1 MPTDFNSWA
10 EARQLR
16 ALVSEEQFSKL
27 RTYVELLQVWNAK
40 INLTGFSLVEDLE
53 EALDRL
59 ILEPVS
65 AARLLPESIQSVVDV
80 GSGGGSPALPLA
92 IAAPRLSF
100 TLVESSTRK
109 CVFLRE
115 AIRATGLSSAKVIAE
130 RVEAVAGTP
139 DHETFD
145 AATVRAVRLD
155 SELIAHLSVL
165 VRPGGF
171 LIHFDQA
178 GFDQSGHE
186 PLQGWPG
193 FPLLATKQAEGS
205 KWCLSIYQRTP

>member
-1 MPTDFNSWA
+1 MPTDFDLWA

-16 ALVSEEQFSKL
+16 ALVSEDQFAKL
-27 RTYVELLQVWNAK
+27 RTYVELLKTWNAK
-40 INLTGFSLVEDLE
+40 VNLTGFSLTGDLD

-65 AARLLPESIQSVVDV
+65 AASLLPEPIQSVVDV

-92 IAAPRLSF
+92 IAAPRISF

-115 AIRATGLSSAKVIAE
+115 AIRATGLQSARVIAE
-130 RVEAVAGTP
+130 RIEAVAGAP
-139 DHETFD
+139 NHETFD

-155 SELIAHLSVL
+155 AELVGHLSVL

-171 LIHFDQA
+171 LIYFDQA
-178 GFDQSGHE
+178 GHE
-186 PLQGWPG
+186 SPQGWPS
-193 FPLLATKQAEGS
+193 FPLIASKQAETS
-205 KWCLSIYQRTP
+205 KWRLRIYQRTP

>member
-10 EARQLR
+10 EARQLQ
-16 ALVSEEQFSKL
+16 ALVSEEQVTKL
-27 RTYVELLQVWNAK
+27 RTYVELLKAWNAK
-40 INLTGFSLVEDLE
+40 INLTGFSLTEDLN

-59 ILEPVS
+59 VLEPVS
-65 AARLLPESIQSVVDV
+65 AAFLLPESIHTVVDI

-92 IAAPRLSF
+92 IAAPGLSL
-100 TLVESSTRK
+100 TLVESNARK

-115 AIRATGLSSAKVIAE
+115 AVRATGLLSATVIAE
-130 RVEAVAGTP
+130 RIEAVAGAP
-139 DHETFD
+139 GHETFD

-155 SELIAHLSVL
+155 TELIGHLSGL

-171 LIHFDQA
+171 LIYFDQA
-178 GFDQSGHE
+178 GHE

-193 FPLLATKQAEGS
+193 FPLTTTKQAGGS
-205 KWCLSIYQRTP
+205 KWRLSIYQQAL

>member
-65 AARLLPESIQSVVDV
+65 AAALLPESIQSVVDV

-92 IAAPRLSF
+92 IAAPGLSL

-115 AIRATGLSSAKVIAE
+115 AVRATGLASTRVIAE
-130 RVEAVAGTP
+130 RIEAVTGASN
-139 DHETFD
+139 HQTFD

-155 SELIAHLSVL
+155 TELIGHVSAL

-171 LIHFDQA
+171 LIYFDQA
-178 GFDQSGHE
+178 GQE
-186 PLQGWPG
+186 PLQGWPS
-193 FPLLATKQAEGS
+193 FPLMTTRQAEGS
-205 KWCLSIYQRTP
+205 TWRLSIYQRTL